1 MRKQEQGMTTIGMII
16 LVAFIGLNGFALL
29 QLVPD
34 YLESMRVQQVLNQAK
49 ENLDGQKPTV
59 AQIQSALSKGL
70 TTNSLYDWKARKDF
84 AIKRNGEGY
93 EVSAIY
99 NRERALVANLY
110 LLTKYDHTVQINR

>member
-1 MRKQEQGMTTIGMII
+1 MRKQQKGMTTIGMII
-16 LVAFIGLNGFALL
+16 LIAFIGLNGFALL

-34 YLESMRVQQVLNQAK
+34 YLESMRVQQVLNQTK

-59 AQIQSALSKGL
+59 SQIQSALSKGL

-84 AIKRNGEGY
+84 TIKRNGEGY

-99 NRERALVANLY
+99 NRERALIANLY
-110 LLTKYDHTVQINR
+110 LLTKYEHTVQVNR